1 MAIDPTMDPPKT
13 TKLDVEQRFCQLQDR
28 VAEARPHDDLS
39 LLRGSF
45 DFALERHGKQL
56 RESGDPYMSH
66 PVEVAHI
73 LSEMGLDLVSIVTG
87 LLHDL
92 VEDTNVSIALIRSR
106 FGPEVAR
113 CVQGVTKLSKL
124 DYYSAEERQAGSFRK
139 MMLAMVDDIRIILVK
154 LADRLH
160 NMRTLSHLDPER
172 QQRIAQ
178 ETLDIY
184 APIALR
190 LGMGKIR
197 GELEDLSLSFLEPS
211 SYGEIRSQVD
221 HNSDKNKK
229 FLLSTKQV
237 LTGALAAAQVPAM
250 LEGRVKRI
258 YSIYRKLQ
266 QQSIKLDQVYDLLAL
281 RVITDSES
289 NCYAALGVIHSL
301 WRPVPGRIKD
311 FIATPR
317 SNLYR
322 SLHTSVIDKQG
333 KTFEVQVR
341 TEEMHQMAEQGICAH
356 WKYKEGRLGADSED
370 SRIEWLRQLVEWQR
384 DMTDPSDFLATLKI
398 DLYPEEVY
406 VFTPQGKL
414 LVLPRSA
421 TPVDFAYAI
430 HTEVGHCCVGAKAN
444 GRIVPLSYHLR
455 NGDIVE
461 VLTKPNRAPNRS
473 WLSSV
478 NTSRARNKIKHW
490 LNTQQREKAE
500 QIGLKLLEKE
510 ARRARVSLGKLD
522 DDQVLAVLH
531 KEYGVRSLK
540 DLYAALGYGKH
551 SARNIITQLFSSV
564 DKSVANVKTS
574 SIVSSVES
582 GPSDSGH
589 QALSVKG
596 SDDILVY
603 RARCCN
609 PIKGEPIVGYV
620 TRGKG
625 VSVHSA
631 TCSNVQKLLYEA
643 DRRMDVEWASGSENI
658 YRIHL
663 VIQLHDRPGI
673 LADLSAVI
681 SEQNVNI
688 SSVES
693 REGQGKN
700 GLAAVEVILEIKN
713 IDQLT
718 QAISSLKKIAGV
730 RHVRRSRRK

>member
-1 MAIDPTMDPPKT
+1 MAIDPTMDPPKAPE
-13 TKLDVEQRFCQLQDR
+13 LDVEQRFCQLQDR

-45 DFALERHGKQL
+45 DFAFERHGKQL

-92 VEDTNVSIALIRSR
+92 VEDTNVSVALIRSR

-113 CVQGVTKLSKL
+113 CVQGVTKLGKL

-139 MMLAMVDDIRIILVK
+139 MLLAMVDDIRIILVK

-160 NMRTLSHLDPER
+160 NMRTLGHLDLEK

-178 ETLDIY
+178 ETLEIY

-190 LGMGKIR
+190 LGMGKVR
-197 GELEDLSLSFLEPS
+197 EELEDLSLSFIEPS
-211 SYGEIRSQVD
+211 SYEEIRSQVEHD
-221 HNSDKNKK
+221 SDKNEK
-229 FLLSTKQV
+229 FLLSTEQV
-237 LTGALAAAQVPAM
+237 LTGALAAAQIPAM
-250 LEGRVKRI
+250 LEGRIKRI

-266 QQSIKLDQVYDLLAL
+266 QQNVTLDQVYDLLAL

-289 NCYAALGVIHSL
+289 NCYAALGVIHGL

-333 KTFEVQVR
+333 RTFEVQVR

-414 LVLPRSA
+414 LVLPRAA

-444 GRIVPLSYHLR
+444 GRIVPLNYHLR

-461 VLTKPNRAPNRS
+461 ILTKPNRAPSRG

-510 ARRARVSLGKLD
+510 ARRARISLEKF
-522 DDQVLAVLH
+522 DDQVLAVLN
-531 KEYGVRSLK
+531 KQYGVSSLK

-551 SARNIITQLFSSV
+551 SARNIITQLFSSA
-564 DKSVANVKTS
+564 DKSAANVKAS
-574 SIVSSVES
+574 SSTSSVES
-582 GPSDSGH
+582 DSSDSDH
-589 QALSVKG
+589 QVLSVKG
-596 SDDILVY
+596 TDDILVY

-631 TCSNVQKLLYEA
+631 TCSNVQRLLYET
-643 DRRMDVEWASGSENI
+643 DRRMDVEWASGSENT

-673 LADLSAVI
+673 LADLSAAI

-693 REGQGKN
+693 RQGRERN
-700 GLAAVEVILEIKN
+700 GLGAVEVILEIKN
-713 IDQLT
+713 IDQLN
-718 QAISSLKKIAGV
+718 QAISSLKKITGV
-730 RHVRRSRRK
+730 RHVRRRRPK